1 VDDSQGNVP
10 PALKILFTVG
20 AGKSKMA
27 PNPQG
32 GGYFVVKVNKITP
45 GNALMSPGLI
55 GQVENE
61 LSQATSQDYAQ
72 QFVADL
78 KRQLK
83 AKRNESAIA
92 AFRTRLLTN
101 GG

>member
-1 VDDSQGNVP
+1 
-10 PALKILFTVG
+10 
-20 AGKSKMA
+20 
-27 PNPQG
+27 
-32 GGYFVVKVNKITP
+32 
-45 GNALMSPGLI
+45 MSPGLI
-55 GQVENE
+55 GHVENE